1 MTKAID
7 LIFFGAAGDLANR
20 KLFPALYRLHSAG
33 LLADK
38 IRILGLARGA
48 MAREEFAQSI
58 HQSLQNVLKPGE
70 MTDDQWQTF
79 SQRLHYLSVDFT
91 NEKHYKNIKL
101 WLDDKR
107 LAIYYLATPPSIFEE
122 ICHHLHA
129 AGCVAEQSRLVL
141 EKPIGKDLISSRQVN
156 DTVAQYL
163 DEPNVYRIDH
173 YLGKETVQNLLALRF
188 ANRVINSQWD
198 NTCIDHVQI
207 TAAETVGIEGRWG
220 YYDAVGQLRDM
231 VQNHLLQLLCMVA
244 MEPPNS
250 LQAEEIRAEKMKL
263 LRALRP
269 ITKDTVADNV
279 VRGQYS
285 AGWVNGKP
293 VVGYMEE
300 EGSSAVSSGGGS
312 NGGSSGGSSTETF
325 VALKAYIDNWRWAG
339 VPFYLR
345 TGKRMG
351 KKVTQVVI
359 TYKDSP
365 HSIFTEGKSSGASNR
380 LVIRLQP
387 NEGIQLEMV
396 SKKQSLNEH
405 LSLEKRLLNLD
416 FYEASGESRIADAY
430 ERLFLEVIN
439 GNQWLFVS
447 RDEIEASWQWCD
459 ALLAA
464 WHHKGVAPNHYGA
477 GSWGPSKADMLIEK
491 DQRSWYEG

>member
-1 MTKAID
+1 MTKNID
-7 LIFFGAAGDLANR
+7 LILFGALGDLANR

-38 IRILGLARGA
+38 IRILGLARRA
-48 MAREEFAQSI
+48 MSREEFVQSI
-58 HQSLQNVLKPGE
+58 HQSLQHVLKPCE
-70 MTDDQWQTF
+70 MNDDQWQTF
-79 SQRLHYLSVDFT
+79 SQRLHYLSADFT
-91 NEKHYKNIKL
+91 NEQHYEHIKP
-101 WLDDKR
+101 WLDDKH

-122 ICHHLHA
+122 ICHHLNA
-129 AGCVAEQSRLVL
+129 TSCVDEQSRLVL
-141 EKPIGKDLISSRQVN
+141 EKPIGQDLVSSRQVN
-156 DTVAQYL
+156 DTVAQYF

-269 ITKDTVADNV
+269 ITQDTVADNV

-300 EGSSAVSSGGGS
+300 EDSSDLSSGGNNTGE
-312 NGGSSGGSSTETF
+312 SGTETF

-365 HSIFTEGKSSGASNR
+365 HSIFTDGQSGASNR

-416 FYEASGESRIADAY
+416 FYETSSESRIADAY

-464 WHHKGVAPNHYGA
+464 WQHKGVATNHYGA
-477 GSWGPSKADMLIEK
+477 GSWGPSKAKMLIEK